1 MGAYLSEPVTK
12 KDIETDEDSNFWVS
26 SASMQG
32 WRVSQ
37 EDAHNAILNFDDFS
51 SLFAVYDGHGGHEV
65 AVYTAKRLPNFI
77 KSRKDYR
84 MGRIEDGLVE
94 AFVEFDRSLIERDIV
109 RELRVI
115 AGKEAA
121 GEEEQ
126 VDAEE
131 VDSMLKEATMPIEDV
146 IKSEKQTEDQNSVGA
161 SSAKSSTEVVVTPP
175 ESAESSNPMSAVT
188 RFKTRNGGSGKPIS
202 PFLRAKPSNGS
213 DKEQLTQEKL
223 SFEKTSEDHTKVIN
237 NGSIEEEKSNGHD
250 NKDETAKEEQN
261 GNGHDASSNGDATEK
276 SEDKKGKGKGK
287 GKGKSSQI
295 IKDKSSNES
304 SEELDEEIPSP
315 VKEAKKAKSAQ
326 ELYHNLVSD
335 DVMEEESEEED
346 DEDTAFAAESSDD
359 DDDDDGHD
367 MSGDDTEEL
376 ESSEEEDTPDEDE
389 DDGEEYIG
397 GDFNEEPG
405 NDSGCTAVV
414 GLLVGRDLYVANAGD
429 SRCIVCRDGKA
440 IEMSFDHKPEDELER
455 NRINKAGGK
464 VTQDGRVNGGLNL
477 SRAIG
482 DHAYKTNKSLPLQ
495 QQMISPVPDVKKLTL
510 QPETDSFIF
519 LACDGIWNSLS
530 SQEVVDFI
538 NDKMEKTKDSKLEER
553 QKLTK
558 ILEELFEHC
567 LAPDTMGD
575 GTGCDNM
582 TAVIAKLKTG
592 AFDTKSAIVTTATT
606 KSEVTT
612 TSEAVKRPNEDST
625 ESSSQPCPVAKKA
638 KTENNESTET
648 STQAVKDEEKK

>member
-1 MGAYLSEPVTK
+1 MIL
-12 KDIETDEDSNFWVS
+12 
-26 SASMQG
+26 Q
-32 WRVSQ
+32 
-37 EDAHNAILNFDDFS
+37 DAHNAILNFDDFS

-250 NKDETAKEEQN
+250 NKDEAAKEEQN

-276 SEDKKGKGKGK
+276 SEDKKGK
-287 GKGKSSQI
+287 I
-295 IKDKSSNES
+295 FY
-304 SEELDEEIPSP
+304 
-315 VKEAKKAKSAQ
+315 VKWQCFDFDNA
-326 ELYHNLVSD
+326 VSR
-335 DVMEEESEEED
+335 
-346 DEDTAFAAESSDD
+346 T
-359 DDDDDGHD
+359 
-367 MSGDDTEEL
+367 
-376 ESSEEEDTPDEDE
+376 
-389 DDGEEYIG
+389 
-397 GDFNEEPG
+397 
-405 NDSGCTAVV
+405 
-414 GLLVGRDLYVANAGD
+414 
-429 SRCIVCRDGKA
+429 
-440 IEMSFDHKPEDELER
+440 
-455 NRINKAGGK
+455 
-464 VTQDGRVNGGLNL
+464 
-477 SRAIG
+477 
-482 DHAYKTNKSLPLQ
+482 
-495 QQMISPVPDVKKLTL
+495 
-510 QPETDSFIF
+510 IF
-519 LACDGIWNSLS
+519 
-530 SQEVVDFI
+530 F
-538 NDKMEKTKDSKLEER
+538 
-553 QKLTK
+553 
-558 ILEELFEHC
+558 
-567 LAPDTMGD
+567 
-575 GTGCDNM
+575 
-582 TAVIAKLKTG
+582 
-592 AFDTKSAIVTTATT
+592 
-606 KSEVTT
+606 
-612 TSEAVKRPNEDST
+612 
-625 ESSSQPCPVAKKA
+625 
-638 KTENNESTET
+638 
-648 STQAVKDEEKK
+648 

>member
-1 MGAYLSEPVTK
+1 M
-12 KDIETDEDSNFWVS
+12 F
-26 SASMQG
+26 Q
-32 WRVSQ
+32 
-37 EDAHNAILNFDDFS
+37 DAHNAILNFDDFS

-161 SSAKSSTEVVVTPP
+161 SSKSSTKVVVTPP
-175 ESAESSNPMSAVT
+175 SSEEAEEASSNPMSAVT

-223 SFEKTSEDHTKVIN
+223 SFENSKSEDQKVIN
-237 NGSIEEEKSNGHD
+237 NGSIENTTEEEKSNGHD
-250 NKDETAKEEQN
+250 NKEEAAKEEQN
-261 GNGHDASSNGDATEK
+261 GNGHDASANGDATEK
-276 SEDKKGKGKGK
+276 TEDKKGETFYFLFVLTSFFYSQGKMSNSKSWNFSVESKFVLPNVNKTHIAFSRTILTFYVILGKGKGK

-304 SEELDEEIPSP
+304 SEELDEETAAPSP

-359 DDDDDGHD
+359 DDDDDVPIG
-367 MSGDDTEEL
+367 SEDDTEEM

-397 GDFNEEPG
+397 GDFNEEV
-405 NDSGCTAVV
+405 S
-414 GLLVGRDLYVANAGD
+414 
-429 SRCIVCRDGKA
+429 
-440 IEMSFDHKPEDELER
+440 
-455 NRINKAGGK
+455 
-464 VTQDGRVNGGLNL
+464 
-477 SRAIG
+477 
-482 DHAYKTNKSLPLQ
+482 
-495 QQMISPVPDVKKLTL
+495 
-510 QPETDSFIF
+510 
-519 LACDGIWNSLS
+519 
-530 SQEVVDFI
+530 
-538 NDKMEKTKDSKLEER
+538 
-553 QKLTK
+553 
-558 ILEELFEHC
+558 
-567 LAPDTMGD
+567 
-575 GTGCDNM
+575 
-582 TAVIAKLKTG
+582 
-592 AFDTKSAIVTTATT
+592 
-606 KSEVTT
+606 
-612 TSEAVKRPNEDST
+612 
-625 ESSSQPCPVAKKA
+625 
-638 KTENNESTET
+638 
-648 STQAVKDEEKK
+648 